1 MHTRRLNPERV
12 FLASATNLWNWT
24 DGEPLHLQQQL
35 RLLFALP
42 VLGGIIATRGV
53 ITTFFGWFSV
63 RTYQQTSSTVSTELR
78 ERSEENLNQKEM
90 EREKALAAEQAENE
104 KVTED
109 GVGEATALRRH
120 RFAQTTRTKVRTKV
134 KLKWWWKPPLVRTR
148 IYYFN
153 FCLFFFFFYLKVVE
167 T

>member
-1 MHTRRLNPERV
+1 MHTQVESRKGFSWLRRLTSGTGRMV
-12 FLASATNLWNWT
+12 NLYIFNSNFDYCSRYLSW
-24 DGEPLHLQQQL
+24 
-35 RLLFALP
+35 
-42 VLGGIIATRGV
+42 GIIATRGV
-53 ITTFFGWFSV
+53 ITTCFGWFSV
-63 RTYQQTSSTVSTELR
+63 RTYQQTSSTVSTELRERER

-134 KLKWWWKPPLVRTR
+134 KLKWW
-148 IYYFN
+148 
-153 FCLFFFFFYLKVVE
+153 
-167 T
+167 